1 MIDSTVRHRG
11 PSPFLI
17 VGRKRQGRAGGGRRG
32 ITKRVSFC
40 PTPRHPKPT
49 LFVLAL

>member
-17 VGRKRQGRAGGGRRG
+17 VGWKRQGKAGGLP
-32 ITKRVSFC
+32 RVSFC
-40 PTPRHPKPT
+40 PTPRYPKPT

>member
-17 VGRKRQGRAGGGRRG
+17 VGRKRQGRAGGGEG
-32 ITKRVSFC
+32 DYQESVIL
-40 PTPRHPKPT
+40 PYAPPP
-49 LFVLAL
+49 

>member
-17 VGRKRQGRAGGGRRG
+17 VGRKRQGRAGGGEEG
-32 ITKRVSFC
+32 DYQESVIL
-40 PTPRHPKPT
+40 PYAPPP
-49 LFVLAL
+49 